1 MLVIDPDECIDCGAC
16 VDECPVHAIYPEEDL
31 PEKWHSY
38 IELNKELA
46 AEWPVINET
55 GEPLPT
61 AEEFKDVEHKLD
73 QLDRTP
79 GGKV

>member
-31 PEKWHSY
+31 PEKWSNY
-38 IELNKELA
+38 LELNKELA

-55 GEPLPT
+55 GDALPT
-61 AEEFKDVEHKLD
+61 AEEYKDKENKLAD
-73 QLDRTP
+73 LDRSAA
-79 GGKV
+79 G